1 MTTPAVRTPEER
13 LEGLPGFA
21 FRPSYRQAL
30 GLRLAHLDEGAGPP
44 VLFLHGEPTWSFLW
58 RKVLPPVLDAG
69 FRCVVPDLPGFGR
82 SDKPTA
88 ESWYTFD
95 RHTEAVASLLA
106 DLDLRDATL
115 VAHDWGGPIGLR
127 LAVEQPQRFGRLVL
141 MDTGVF
147 TGQQRMSDGW
157 LRFRDYV
164 ARTEDLPVGWLVRRG
179 CLDDPGDEVA
189 AAYDAPF
196 PEPAAKAGAK
206 AFPGLIPLTPDAPG
220 AEAGRRTLAGLR
232 ERPRPTLILWGEADN
247 ALPVATADLL
257 AAALD
262 LGRPPTRLRA
272 GHYLQEDQGAEVGRL
287 IAEWLT
293 GEPT

>member
-1 MTTPAVRTPEER
+1 MPDAVRTPEER
-13 LEGLPGFA
+13 FDGLPGFA
-21 FRPSYRQAL
+21 FRPRYREAL
-30 GLRLAHLDEGAGPP
+30 GLRLAHLDEGTGPP

-58 RKVLPPVLDAG
+58 RRVLPPVLDAG

-82 SDKPTA
+82 SDKPTDPR
-88 ESWYTFD
+88 WYTFD
-95 RHTEAVASLLA
+95 RHTEAVAGLLA

-127 LAVEQPQRFGRLVL
+127 IAVEQPQRLGRLVL
-141 MDTGVF
+141 MDTGVV
-147 TGQQRMSDGW
+147 TGQQRMSEGW

-179 CLDDPGDEVA
+179 CLSDPGEEVA

-220 AEAGRRTLAGLR
+220 AEDGRRTRAGLR
-232 ERPRPTLILWGEADN
+232 ERPRPALILWGEEDR
-247 ALPVATADLL
+247 ALPVETADLL
-257 AAALD
+257 TAALQV
-262 LGRPPTRLRA
+262 GRPPVRLPA
-272 GHYLQEDQGAEVGRL
+272 GHYLQEDQGPEVGRL
-287 IAEWLT
+287 IADWLA